1 MFRHSLPDWPLQTE
15 LPEPHSPDCTA
26 FGGSLVQCELSQG
39 RWKTIVA
46 RISHAPRHYRE
57 RNRLMPRLATRLTFA
72 VVLGGLILSL
82 RSAEAAGEPQIPML
96 PGTVVHPTIPAPQ
109 PPANHHVRFHNL
121 IPTGEKDKNGNGAK
135 VDMPPVVEETGPF
148 LSLGECVAV
157 ALDRQP
163 SLKAVKASMA
173 ATEAGYSAL
182 LKFGTPAT
190 LLSPDLDIRKQ
201 QAQRGLAAS
210 AAELQKARN
219 EIVQDVTRLYY
230 SAVYAK
236 QAEAVASDLGGQLEE
251 LTKLAWEIL
260 KNEPDPKKLEGLTR
274 GKILLMEIGIRE
286 VREKQ
291 AQARIGRQQALAA
304 LRQVM
309 AVDEQSFPFRVKD
322 TELPLMAQKV
332 PFTKELVV
340 EQALCRRPEL
350 ALASA
355 GVDAFRL
362 EVYAQGK
369 IPFKR
374 KVPTFGSGADIHSKE
389 IPQAIRT
396 SKEYRPGG
404 VNLELPPQL
413 VGSKFD
419 RVCRAMAF
427 SQRADAVYESAR
439 SLVVLE
445 AENGYLEFEF
455 ATEKLKYAKEKLD
468 LALDIQKSARENQQN
483 IKDKSVIVQAEVI
496 ATKSQADY
504 LEAVLQHLVALS
516 ALERITAGGIQPA
529 FPGR

>member
-1 MFRHSLPDWPLQTE
+1 MHQ
-15 LPEPHSPDCTA
+15 
-26 FGGSLVQCELSQG
+26 V
-39 RWKTIVA
+39 
-46 RISHAPRHYRE
+46 
-57 RNRLMPRLATRLTFA
+57 ATRLLFA
-72 VVLGGLILSL
+72 GLLGGSMLAL
-82 RSAEAAGEPQIPML
+82 RTADAAPEPPYAEL
-96 PGTVVHPTIPAPQ
+96 PAVAVTPTIAAPQ
-109 PPANHHVRFHNL
+109 APTTHHVRFQNL
-121 IPTGEKDKNGNGAK
+121 IPVGAPHDKDKNGNGNGKAE
-135 VDMPPVVEETGPF
+135 MPPMVVETGAF
-148 LSLGECVAV
+148 LSLGECVAI
-157 ALDRQP
+157 AMERQP
-163 SLKAVKASMA
+163 SLKAVQASMA
-173 ATEAGYSAL
+173 ATQAGYAAL

-190 LLSPDLDIRKQ
+190 ILSPDLEIRKQ
-201 QAQRGLAAS
+201 QAQRGLSAS
-210 AAELQKARN
+210 AAEYQKAKN

-230 SAVYAK
+230 TAVYAK
-236 QAEAVASDLGGQLEE
+236 QAETVAADLGSQLEE

-274 GKILLMEIGIRE
+274 GKILAMEIGIRE

-291 AQARIGRQQALAA
+291 AMARIGRQQALAA

-309 AVDEQSFPFRVKD
+309 AVDEQTFPFRVKD
-322 TELPLMAQKV
+322 SELPLMAQKV
-332 PFTKELVV
+332 PITKDLVV

-374 KVPTFGSGADIHSKE
+374 KVPTFGSGADLHSKE

-396 SKEYRPGG
+396 TKEYRPGG
-404 VNLELPPQL
+404 VNLELPSQL
-413 VGSKFD
+413 IGSKFD

-439 SLVVLE
+439 SLVTLE
-445 AENGYLEFEF
+445 AENGFFEFEY
-455 ATEKLKYAKEKLD
+455 ATERLKYAKEKLD
-468 LALDIQKSARENQQN
+468 LAFDIQKSARENAQN
-483 IKDKSVIVQAEVI
+483 TKDKSIIVQAEVL

-504 LEAVLQHLVALS
+504 LEAVLQHLLALS

-529 FPGR
+529 FPER